1 MNKFLTIISSLLVLT
16 TGITSVSCNKSL
28 SNTITDNTDKIDRNV
43 SNSNSSSSK
52 EQHNPKINEEPKD
65 KNKIDKT
72 LSEFENKLD
81 QLIKNKE
88 FEHVKNLA
96 FELIFKNSLS
106 LLEKQAE
113 KKIHEI
119 NEKILKLFNESNF
132 DQIKAEIT
140 TLISNSFNNSKVT
153 DQQRKEITELL
164 DQVSLE
170 NKEKILLKINELFA
184 KVTRSEFQEYQNK
197 LINEIEQLITNK
209 QYEKLKEKILSL
221 ANKKTN

>member
-28 SNTITDNTDKIDRNV
+28 SNTKTDNTNKIDKNI
-43 SNSNSSSSK
+43 SNNNSSIENK
-52 EQHNPKINEEPKD
+52 QDNPKINEEPKD
-65 KNKIDKT
+65 KNKKDKT
-72 LSEFENKLD
+72 LSEFENRLD

-113 KKIHEI
+113 KKIREI
-119 NEKILKLFNESNF
+119 NEKILKLFSESNF

-153 DQQRKEITELL
+153 YQQRKEITELL

>member
-16 TGITSVSCNKSL
+16 TGITSVSCNKPV
-28 SNTITDNTDKIDRNV
+28 SNTKTNNTNKTDKNI

-52 EQHNPKINEEPKD
+52 EQHNPKINIEPND

-72 LSEFENKLD
+72 LSEFENRLD

-88 FEHVKNLA
+88 FGQVKSLA
-96 FELIFKNSLS
+96 FELIFKNYLS
-106 LLEKQAE
+106 PLERQTE
-113 KKIHEI
+113 KKIREI
-119 NEKILKLFNESNF
+119 NEKILKLFSESNF
-132 DQIKAEIT
+132 NQIKAEIT
-140 TLISNSFNNSKVT
+140 ILISNSFNNNKVT

-170 NKEKILLKINELFA
+170 NKEKILLKINEVFA
-184 KVTRSEFQEYQNK
+184 KVTRSEIQEYQNK
-197 LINEIEQLITNK
+197 LINEIEQLIANK
-209 QYEKLKEKILSL
+209 QYEKLKEKTLSL